1 MKKMK
6 IKLIITLLCLFHSLF
21 AQLDYEKFTG
31 EKGMITFD
39 KEYSYVNLY
48 DYQINASKEDSLITK
63 KLSTTI
69 PEGLLTDVYSEEL
82 LNNPKDSVTFE
93 VRMKSR
99 LLVDINTERICF
111 IKYQTRSNS
120 SMSNDKIFKA
130 IRTESNWAALS
141 NSTTEIQLLEQILQ
155 DTSVEMLFQFYNYND
170 NPEFEVINKLKPEV
184 KDKKGVLNIKK
195 LAEVINTNK
204 AVLQKYYKE

>member
-1 MKKMK
+1 MK
-6 IKLIITLLCLFHSLF
+6 IKLIIILVFLSHTLFS
-21 AQLDYEKFTG
+21 QLDYEKFTG
-31 EKGMITFD
+31 EKGKITFD

-63 KLSTTI
+63 VLSTTI
-69 PEGLLTDVYSEEL
+69 PEGLLTDIYSEEL
-82 LNNPKDSVTFE
+82 LNNAKDSITFE
-93 VRMKSR
+93 VVMKSR

-120 SMSNDKIFKA
+120 STSNDKIFKA
-130 IRTESNWAALS
+130 IRTENNWAELS
-141 NSTTEIQLLEQILQ
+141 NSTLEIQLLEQILL

-170 NPEFEVINKLKPEV
+170 NPEFEDINKLKPEV
-184 KDKKGVLNIKK
+184 KDRKGVLNIKK

-204 AVLQKYYKE
+204 DVLQKYLKD